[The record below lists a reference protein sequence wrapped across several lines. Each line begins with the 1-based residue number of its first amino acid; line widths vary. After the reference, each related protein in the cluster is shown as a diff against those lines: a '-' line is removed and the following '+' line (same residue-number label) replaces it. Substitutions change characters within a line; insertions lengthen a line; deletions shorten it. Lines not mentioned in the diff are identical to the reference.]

1 MAIFNSCVSS
11 PEGTMFYPHD
21 TSLVYW
27 EFRRQNPSAS
37 AMSRASRT
45 TNSEKARPFRGAVV
59 INFWHLEK
67 VGKLRNTKEILALYT
82 YYKQIISYH
91 IHIELYYIISCWII
105 LYIIF
110 YYIIYIRLIN
120 LILHSKLYCIKYSMI
135 LYHILSYSMILYH
148 IQ

>member
-1 MAIFNSCVSS
+1 
-11 PEGTMFYPHD
+11 MFYPHD
-21 TSLVYW
+21 TSLVCW

-82 YYKQIISYH
+82 YYKHIISYH
-91 IHIELYYIISCWII
+91 IHIELYYIM
-105 LYIIF
+105 LN
-110 YYIIYIRLIN
+110 YIIY
-120 LILHSKLYCIKYSMI
+120 
-135 LYHILSYSMILYH
+135 HILLYY
-148 IQ
+148 IY